1 MQIFSLISF
10 VAFLSHLVPAF
21 AASNY
26 LCHHVVLD
34 GRHIQASLDY
44 AYNYQMGQAVG
55 EYGRNELFAIG
66 TYPASYTTINGEIK
80 IQITT
85 GVTKNK
91 KILYVRATSGDKEVK
106 CRATDLPATGY
117 TEGPPST

>member
-66 TYPASYTTINGEIK
+66 TYPAREIK
-80 IQITT
+80 IQIKI

-106 CRATDLPATGY
+106 CRPTDLPATGY